1 MAYSKYLK
9 VYTYTAEL
17 RSYVGSTLASYS
29 ELPSSHLG
37 GLGLPFLLE
46 ASCGLQ
52 SVSRQNDRIVLQ
64 NKACPFILVFD
75 LVGFNLLA
83 LS

>member
-17 RSYVGSTLASYS
+17 RSYLGSTLASYS
-29 ELPSSHLG
+29 EVRASHLG

-46 ASCGLQ
+46 VLVVC
-52 SVSRQNDRIVLQ
+52 SVSLGEMAGKYFKRRHDH
-64 NKACPFILVFD
+64 
-75 LVGFNLLA
+75 
-83 LS
+83 SS